1 MRLADRADRHAM
13 TIVLAAAAVLAAVNV
28 AFLLGA
34 CRAAADSD
42 RNLRAVF
49 AGAAGLGGEVRALPQ
64 RRVGSP
70 TPERAA
76 G

>member
-1 MRLADRADRHAM
+1 M
-13 TIVLAAAAVLAAVNV
+13 TIVIVAAVAVLVAVNV

-34 CRAAADSD
+34 CRAAAGAD

-49 AGAAGLGGEVRALPQ
+49 AGVAGLGGEVRALPA
-64 RRVGSP
+64 RRVAGDA
-70 TPERAA
+70 EQAA